1 MTNYSE
7 YQENVKYRIQPKT
20 HTRLFFDTA
29 EQMPQY
35 HRSIINRLAEMFT
48 GDDLTQRLND
58 LKFCDLKTAREVLK
72 GLKGRIK

>member
-20 HTRLFFDTA
+20 HTRMFFDTA

-35 HRSIINRLAEMFT
+35 HRSIIKRLAEMFT
-48 GDDLTQRLND
+48 GEDLTQRLND
-58 LKFCDLKTAREVLK
+58 LKFCALETAQEVL
-72 GLKGRIK
+72 RMEEE